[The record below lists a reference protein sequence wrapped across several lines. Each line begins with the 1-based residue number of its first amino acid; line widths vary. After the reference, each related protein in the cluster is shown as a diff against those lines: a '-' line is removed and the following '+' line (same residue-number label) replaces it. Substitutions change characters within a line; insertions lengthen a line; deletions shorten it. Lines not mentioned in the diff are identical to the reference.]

1 MPPVYYFLV
10 VLVVAA
16 LYLVGWQFD
25 KRYYVRKIRPT
36 KLQIMDLTDGKLI
49 TYRWVHTRHYVWVFL
64 LLVYIS
70 FMTWMLV
77 WLAQAP
83 ERGPFA
89 VFAVVFVV
97 LFGYW
102 PLAGFY
108 NKTVIVVSKTGNLR
122 VYHRPFP
129 AFGDRARN
137 IGSIRNITY
146 RKERFFAGIDFIF
159 SVFPIYVHTKD
170 GKRIRIIHEVDT
182 EQAAIDIQTALRDVL
197 NIADDQP
204 KLLQI
209 HDKLFL

>member
-49 TYRWVHTRHYVWVFL
+49 TYRWVHTRHYVWAFIL
-64 LLVYIS
+64 LFYIS

-77 WLAQAP
+77 WLAQP
-83 ERGPFA
+83 SERGPFA
-89 VFAVVFVV
+89 AFAVAFVV
-97 LFGYW
+97 LFLYAV
-102 PLAGFY
+102 LAGFY

-170 GKRIRIIHEVDT
+170 GRRIRIIHEVDT
-182 EQAAIDIQTALRDVL
+182 EQAAIDIQAALRNVL
-197 NIADDQP
+197 KITDDQP
-204 KLLQI
+204 KLLQAQYQ
-209 HDKLFL
+209 